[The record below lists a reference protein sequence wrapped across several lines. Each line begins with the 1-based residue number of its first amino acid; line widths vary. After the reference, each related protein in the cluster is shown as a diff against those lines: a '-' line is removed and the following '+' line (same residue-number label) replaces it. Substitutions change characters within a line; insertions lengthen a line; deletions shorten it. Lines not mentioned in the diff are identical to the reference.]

1 MSAVDSSL
9 ARIQTEQEHATTGGP
24 YPSFPPLRPRVHGI
38 EPGKCDTGTVTTGK
52 TYSMTREQI
61 LQAFDRIRVW
71 QQGDKRAPHKPLLV
85 LLALGRLQ
93 RGEAPVMEFS
103 QIDASLKTL
112 IDEFGPSGAGQNR
125 HLPFWHLA
133 TDEAGGLWQL
143 TGPANILE
151 RARGATP
158 SLMELRQH
166 HIAGGFS
173 PAVQAA
179 LQHDPGLLQEV
190 ARRILNAHFPET
202 LHADILAAVGLNLME
217 TGKARSES
225 GEYNRRYR
233 DPGFRERVLRAYEYR
248 CCVCVRS
255 APGATDHRPGSR
267 PHQMVPGRR
276 AGCGKQRPGPVRA
289 APQDL
294 RSGCLHHPARQ
305 LQAGVQPAG
314 GRQRNNQARL
324 AGAAWQSVPLPAKR

>member
-1 MSAVDSSL
+1 
-9 ARIQTEQEHATTGGP
+9 
-24 YPSFPPLRPRVHGI
+24 
-38 EPGKCDTGTVTTGK
+38 
-52 TYSMTREQI
+52 MTREQI
-61 LQAFDRIRVW
+61 LHAFDRIRVW

-133 TDEAGGLWQL
+133 TDDAGGLWQL

-151 RARGATP
+151 RTRGATP
-158 SLMELRQH
+158 SLTELRQH

-217 TGKARSES
+217 IGKARSES
-225 GEYNRRYR
+225 GEYNRRNR

-248 CCVCVRS
+248 CCVC
-255 APGATDHRPGSR
+255 GY
-267 PHQMVPGRR
+267 
-276 AGCGKQRPGPVRA
+276 
-289 APQDL
+289 DL
-294 RSGCLHHPARQ
+294 RLGQQTIGLEAAHIKWFQAGGPDVESNGLALCALHHKIFDLGAFTILPDTYKLVFSQHVSGSNNTGQMLLSRQGTEIMSPQSRNYLPKQDYLEWHRNQVFKKPAREE
-305 LQAGVQPAG
+305 
-314 GRQRNNQARL
+314 
-324 AGAAWQSVPLPAKR
+324 